1 MEEEKD
7 LTRLYVLVA
16 VIVTIVVLVV
26 IIFIWFPKS
35 GDSKDIYRYTVADDY
50 KEQGY
55 NAIYSS
61 VRSLLYTS
69 NVDSLYTK
77 MDTSFLS
84 EKGLNEQ
91 NFKNYMISNN
101 LIGDS
106 VTLKNYSVLEE
117 GDTVIY
123 RVNYIVSGDFGQK
136 SNVVNI
142 IETYPYEYT
151 LSFEQDSIPITSSN
165 DKTIEDEGIRFEVKI
180 TERKNNQIK
189 YSVKITNL
197 YNTSV
202 KFDFTNANNVYLK
215 LSDGSVIK
223 QTSIITSD
231 DNNVNLEKDS
241 YITKD
246 FVFNVSLENQS
257 NIKSLVFTS
266 INVDENSKDVII
278 SF

>member
-69 NVDSLYTK
+69 NVDSLYKK

-91 NFKNYMISNN
+91 NFKNYMIANN

-123 RVNYIVSGDFGQK
+123 RLNYVVSGNFGQK

-189 YSVKITNL
+189 YNVKITNL

-241 YITKD
+241 YITKE
-246 FVFNVSLENQS
+246 FVFNISLENQS